1 MGSFLPSTEGQVW
14 KRLGR
19 DQALV
24 VLQAV
29 QQSLD
34 TMPSPIT
41 AGLHCL
47 FLLVT
52 ACCQT
57 SQDSNFNP
65 FIQYVID
72 SALGEESFQSEMQRQ
87 KRNMLFFDLPPV
99 EYTVDIEVSF
109 MDSSFLEPIK
119 DYFKNFTLPLSTN
132 ISNVDMTVSNINI
145 TTVCLPSGENN
156 SCCSCENG
164 YAWPSAVC
172 SDLITCSSDSLALDL
187 PCSYMMEMPFYR
199 PYCEPQTEDS
209 CGMEEPIVM
218 NMSVRLDTKFLY
230 ELTNSSS
237 EFYKKYKTDLEK
249 AFHASYRCL
258 PGFVSATVTGFRP
271 GSVFVNYEVKAGAA
285 SFAQIA
291 SANKIVPQF
300 LDAFYKVDQSTFT
313 TEITNQTNFT
323 VSPGDIFEGD
333 TVSLICEINSTSENV
348 TWYHFDQIITTSF
361 HYSIERKV
369 SRGTSRSILKIVNIT
384 MKDSGSYRCTFTM
397 SKHLTTWIFKATQTI
412 LVSLLYVTPNLN
424 DISVTCNSP
433 EMQTNSPLLSCCID
447 RHLPSLTGDWKVNG
461 AINITGVPSF
471 SENCTEYRLKID
483 ESLCPPEKSGTV
495 TTYTCKLQT
504 GYGARCSQNI
514 SVMYLRTAHVTVSP
528 STNSVS
534 EGHPFSLMCE
544 SDVSNYDSISW
555 KIQSGNKTKTVGCDT
570 CIKNSKFPATS
581 VLTVET
587 ATQDWNGIYICTFS
601 QKYLESS
608 ANVTIEVISLPLKKN
623 ILIDPIAASIQC
635 KVQQTLEC
643 CISANTM
650 ENYNVTFVVQQN
662 EFQVGKK
669 KNGSLF
675 CYVYNYTETDCSK
688 EQELKAYCKF
698 INRIKQE
705 VKSENITLHLIF
717 AQEISCSSSLGI
729 GKEGAILIKPCRD
742 TNTDSFTR
750 GRKIYKCS
758 NKTWKTERDDCLS
771 VSINNLL
778 SSAESLV
785 KSPEA
790 KANLPKYLA
799 ELKEKTRLE
808 QNTISHSPANL
819 GAIVTILDMVSS
831 IPADAEEVTIKNF
844 LSTVDYIVA
853 DSTAEAW
860 EDLNKAE
867 KPTSSLLLDSVENFT
882 LHLQPVNNSIP
893 PVSANTLQLQGRVVT
908 ENNYRNYNKSFSST
922 ENLTVNVFI
931 GESEIQTLTQNSTI
945 VSVMYSRLA
954 RILPWN
960 EPECV
965 NGLLITTTV
974 SNNRSHKFNINMT
987 FTKKDS
993 SLKMAQ
999 CVFWNFTL
1007 NKRRGGW
1014 DTRGCIAT
1022 EAEDYVIC
1030 SCNHLTPFS
1039 ILMSPDKSSQIIFED
1054 YITYIGLIISIVSLV
1069 ACIIIESLVWKYV
1082 TNNTT
1087 SYMRHVCILNI
1098 ATSLLIADIWF
1109 IVTASINDQNQQ
1121 TSRGICFVATFFI
1134 HLFYL
1139 CVFFWMLSLGLI
1151 LFYRLI
1157 FILHNTSKTA
1167 QKAVA
1172 FCLGYGCPFVIA
1184 VITIAVTLPR
1194 NNYTRRGVCWLNWKD
1209 SKALL
1214 AFVIPALIIVAIN
1227 LFITAVV
1234 IIKILRPTIGDRSNR
1249 QEKKSLFQ
1257 IGKSVAILT
1266 PLLGLTWGFG
1276 LATIIKNSHRAFHIL
1291 FALFNALQGLFI
1303 LVFGSLWDKKI
1314 QEALM
1319 KRNSMSKWSS
1329 QQTKS
1334 TSLILVTPMFAMSY
1348 PFSRTFNNLC
1358 GKTGKY
1364 RVSSSESSSSSSE
1377 NTSKSYSLLN

>member
-1 MGSFLPSTEGQVW
+1 MS
-14 KRLGR
+14 
-19 DQALV
+19 
-24 VLQAV
+24 
-29 QQSLD
+29 
-34 TMPSPIT
+34 SPIT

-57 SQDSNFNP
+57 SQDSDFNP

-87 KRNMLFFDLPPV
+87 KRNMLFFDLPPL
-99 EYTVDIEVSF
+99 EYTIDIEVSL

-119 DYFKNFTLPLSTN
+119 DHFKNLTLPLSTN
-132 ISNVDMTVSNINI
+132 ISNAEMTVSNINI

-172 SDLITCSSDSLALDL
+172 SDLITCPSVSLALDL
-187 PCSYMMEMPFYR
+187 PCSYMMEMPFYG
-199 PYCEPQTEDS
+199 PYCKPQTEDS
-209 CGMEEPIVM
+209 CGMGEPIVM
-218 NMSVRLDTKFLY
+218 YMSVRLDRDFVNDLG
-230 ELTNSSS
+230 NSST
-237 EFYKKYKTDLEK
+237 EFYKKYKADLEK
-249 AFHASYRCL
+249 AFNASYRCL
-258 PGFVSATVTGFRP
+258 PGFVSATVTGFRS

-291 SANKIVPQF
+291 NAHKIVPQF
-300 LDAFYKVDQSTFT
+300 LDAFYQVNQSTFT
-313 TEITNQTNFT
+313 TEIANQTNFT
-323 VSPGDIFEGD
+323 VSPVDIFEGD
-333 TVSLICEINSTSENV
+333 TVRLICEVNSTSENV
-348 TWYHFDQIITTSF
+348 TWYHLDQIISPSI
-361 HYSIERKV
+361 HYSMERIF
-369 SRGTSRSILKIVNIT
+369 SRGTSRSILKIVNVT
-384 MKDSGSYRCTFTM
+384 MTDSGFYRCTFTM
-397 SKHLTTWIFKATQTI
+397 SKHLTTWIYTATKRI
-412 LVSLLYVTPNLN
+412 EVFRLYITPNLN
-424 DISVTCNSP
+424 NISVTCNSP

-471 SENCTEYRLKID
+471 SENCTEYKLNIN

-504 GYGARCSQNI
+504 GHGARRSLNI
-514 SVMYLRTAHVTVSP
+514 NVTYLRTADVKISS
-528 STNSVS
+528 STNSSVP
-534 EGHPFSLMCE
+534 EGHSFNLTCE

-555 KIQSGNKTKTVGCDT
+555 KIQSGNKTKTVDCGT

-587 ATQDWNGIYICTFS
+587 ATQDWNGTYICTFS
-601 QKYLESS
+601 QKHLESS
-608 ANVTIEVISLPLKKN
+608 ANMTRKVISLPLKSN
-623 ILIDPIAASIQC
+623 ILIDPITASIQC

-643 CISANTM
+643 CISASSTQD
-650 ENYNVTFVVQQN
+650 YNVTFVVQQN
-662 EFQVGKK
+662 EFQAGKRE
-669 KNGSLF
+669 NGSLF
-675 CYVYNYTETDCSK
+675 CYTYNYIETECNK
-688 EQELKAYCKF
+688 EHELKAYCKF
-698 INRIKQE
+698 INQIEQE
-705 VKSENITLHLIF
+705 VKSEDITLHVIL
-717 AQEISCSSSLGI
+717 AKEVSCSTSFGI
-729 GKEGAILIKPCRD
+729 GKEGDTLIKPCRGL
-742 TNTDSFTR
+742 NISEGFVR
-750 GRKIYKCS
+750 GNVIYNCS
-758 NKTWKTERDDCLS
+758 NKSWNIARNDCLS
-771 VSINNLL
+771 ESINNLL
-778 SSAESLV
+778 TNAEFLV

-790 KANLPKYLA
+790 KANLSDYLK
-799 ELKEKTRLE
+799 ELKENTRKE
-808 QNTISHSPANL
+808 QNIISHSPANL
-819 GAIVTILDMVSS
+819 GAIVTILTMVSS
-831 IPADAEEVTIKNF
+831 IPADAAEPTIQDF
-844 LSTVDYIVA
+844 LSTVDFIVA
-853 DSTAEAW
+853 DSTTEAW
-860 EDLNKAE
+860 KDLNKAK
-867 KPTSSLLLDSVENFT
+867 KPASSLLLDSVENFT
-882 LHLQPVNNSIP
+882 RHLQPVNNNIP
-893 PVSANTLQLQGRVVT
+893 PVSANSLQLQGRVVT
-908 ENNYRNYNKSFSST
+908 ENNYTDYNKTFSST
-922 ENLTVNVFI
+922 ENLTVKVFI
-931 GESEIQTLTQNSTI
+931 DESEIQTLTQNSTI
-945 VSVMYSRLA
+945 VSVMYSKLA
-954 RILPWN
+954 HILPWN
-960 EPECV
+960 EPERV

-974 SNNRSHKFNINMT
+974 SSNRSQKFNINMT
-987 FTKKDS
+987 FTKNDS

-1007 NKRRGGW
+1007 NKERGGW

-1022 EAEDYVIC
+1022 EVEDYVIC
-1030 SCNHLTPFS
+1030 SCSHLTPFS
-1039 ILMSPDKSSQIIFED
+1039 ILMSPDKSSQVIFED
-1054 YITYIGLIISIVSLV
+1054 YITYIGLVISILSLV
-1069 ACIIIESLVWKYV
+1069 VCIIIESLVWKYV

-1109 IVTASINDQNQQ
+1109 IVTASIKDQNQQ
-1121 TSRGICFVATFFI
+1121 MSRGICFVATFFI

-1194 NNYTRRGVCWLNWKD
+1194 NNYTRRDVCWLKWKD

-1249 QEKKSLFQ
+1249 QEKNSLFQ

-1276 LATIIKNSHRAFHIL
+1276 LATVVKNSHRAFHIL
-1291 FALFNALQGLFI
+1291 FALFNAFQGLFI

-1314 QEALM
+1314 QEALL

-1334 TSLILVTPMFAMSY
+1334 SSLILVTPMFAMSY